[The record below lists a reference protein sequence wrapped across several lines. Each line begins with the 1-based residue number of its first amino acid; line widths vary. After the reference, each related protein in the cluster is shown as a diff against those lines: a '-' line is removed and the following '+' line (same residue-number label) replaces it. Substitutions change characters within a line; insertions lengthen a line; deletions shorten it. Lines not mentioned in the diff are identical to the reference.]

1 VYAQVNHMDNNARQ
15 GVNMTVKRT
24 VAAAAAGL
32 MMVALASCGGNED
45 NGDGG
50 EGTEP
55 AQGGEGDFV
64 TELTF
69 GTGGAAGTYYPLG
82 SEYANIFEDNIEG
95 VTVNAIETGA
105 SVENLGQIFQEQMQL
120 GLTQNDT
127 AIAAVNGEG
136 DFEGAQ
142 VDNIGWMGKLY
153 PEAAHIITIEGNGV
167 ESVEDLEG
175 KRVAVGPP
183 GSGTRAVSD
192 AILAAHGIEEGD
204 YEAFEEEFGDAQG
217 LLQDGNLDASIFVIG
232 TPSGALNELAATNDV
247 ALVSVEQSV
256 ADEIAA
262 DSNFEAYTLSADTY
276 DFLEEDVTTLS
287 VFAAL
292 VGSTTQ
298 ISPELGYEITKA
310 VYENAGDI
318 TLPQGDIITIEEAL
332 VGQGDVPLHPGAEQ
346 YFEEQGVL

>member
-1 VYAQVNHMDNNARQ
+1 
-15 GVNMTVKRT
+15 MTVKRMMT
-24 VAAAAAGL
+24 AAAAG
-32 MMVALASCGGNED
+32 MMVIGLSACG
-45 NGDGG
+45 GDGG
-50 EGTEP
+50 NGEGNGEGGDSTEP
-55 AQGGEGDFV
+55 ATGAEGDFV

-82 SEYANIFEDNIEG
+82 SEYANIIEDNVEG
-95 VTVNAIETGA
+95 ISVNAIETGA

-142 VDNIGWMGKLY
+142 VDNVGWMGKLY
-153 PEAAHIITIEGNGV
+153 PEAAHVITLEGNGV
-167 ESVEDLEG
+167 ESVEDLQG

-192 AILAAHGIEEGD
+192 AILSAHGIEEGD

-232 TPSGALNELAATNDV
+232 TPSGALNELAATNEV
-247 ALVSVEQSV
+247 KLVSIEDSMAEQ
-256 ADEIAA
+256 IAGE
-262 DSNFEAYTLSADTY
+262 SNFETYTLNADIY

-298 ISPELGYEITKA
+298 VSPDHGYEITKA
-310 VYENAGDI
+310 VYENADQI
-318 TLPQGDIITIEEAL
+318 TLPQGDIISVEEAL

-346 YFEEQGVL
+346 YFQEQGLLDE

>member
-1 VYAQVNHMDNNARQ
+1 M
-15 GVNMTVKRT
+15 MTAT
-24 VAAAAAGL
+24 AAGL
-32 MMVALASCGGNED
+32 VLVSLAACGGDDGGDSNG
-45 NGDGG
+45 GDGG
-50 EGTEP
+50 GDTTG
-55 AQGGEGDFV
+55 AATGQEGDFV
-64 TELTF
+64 TDLTF
-69 GTGGAAGTYYPLG
+69 GTGGAAGTYFPLG
-82 SEYANIFEDNIEG
+82 SEYANILEDNVDGI
-95 VTVNAIETGA
+95 TVNAIETGA

-127 AIAAVNGEG
+127 AIAAINGEG

-142 VDNIGWMGKLY
+142 VDNVGWMGKLY
-153 PEAAHIITIEGNGV
+153 PEAAHIITLESAGI

-232 TPSGALNELAATNDV
+232 TPSGSLNELAATNDV
-247 ALVSVEQSV
+247 HLVSLEQSV

-262 DSNFEAYTLSADTY
+262 DSNFETYTLSSDTY

-298 ISPELGYEITKA
+298 VSPEVGYEITKA
-310 VYENAGDI
+310 IYENADQI
-318 TLPQGDIITIEEAL
+318 TLPQGDLITVEEAL

-346 YFEEQGVL
+346 YFQEQGLLNE

>member
-1 VYAQVNHMDNNARQ
+1 
-15 GVNMTVKRT
+15 MTVKRMMT
-24 VAAAAAGL
+24 ATAAGL
-32 MMVALASCGGNED
+32 VLVSLAACGGDDGGDSNG
-45 NGDGG
+45 GDGG
-50 EGTEP
+50 GDTTG
-55 AQGGEGDFV
+55 AATGQEGDFV
-64 TELTF
+64 TDLTF
-69 GTGGAAGTYYPLG
+69 GTGGAAGTYFPLG
-82 SEYANIFEDNIEG
+82 SEYANILEDNVDGI
-95 VTVNAIETGA
+95 TVNAIETGA

-127 AIAAVNGEG
+127 AIAAINGEG

-142 VDNIGWMGKLY
+142 VDNVGWMGKLY
-153 PEAAHIITIEGNGV
+153 PEAAHIITLESAGI

-232 TPSGALNELAATNDV
+232 TPSGSLNELAATNDV
-247 ALVSVEQSV
+247 HLVSLEQSV

-262 DSNFEAYTLSADTY
+262 DSNFETYTLSSDTY

-298 ISPELGYEITKA
+298 VSPEVGYEITKA
-310 VYENAGDI
+310 IYENADQI
-318 TLPQGDIITIEEAL
+318 TLPQGDLITVEEAL

-346 YFEEQGVL
+346 YFQEQGLLNE

>member
-1 VYAQVNHMDNNARQ
+1 
-15 GVNMTVKRT
+15 MTVKRMMT
-24 VAAAAAGL
+24 ATAAGL
-32 MMVALASCGGNED
+32 VLVSLAACGGDD
-45 NGDGG
+45 NGGDSNGGDGG
-50 EGTEP
+50 DTTGAATG
-55 AQGGEGDFV
+55 QEGDFV
-64 TELTF
+64 TDLTF
-69 GTGGAAGTYYPLG
+69 GTGGAAGTYFPLG
-82 SEYANIFEDNIEG
+82 SEYANILEDNVDGI
-95 VTVNAIETGA
+95 TVNAIETGA

-127 AIAAVNGEG
+127 AIAAINGEG

-142 VDNIGWMGKLY
+142 VDNVGWMGKLY
-153 PEAAHIITIEGNGV
+153 PEAAHIITLESAGI
-167 ESVEDLEG
+167 ESVEDLQG

-232 TPSGALNELAATNDV
+232 TPSGSLNELAATNDV
-247 ALVSVEQSV
+247 HLVSLEQSV

-262 DSNFEAYTLSADTY
+262 DSNFETYTLSSDTY

-298 ISPELGYEITKA
+298 VSPEVGYEITKA
-310 VYENAGDI
+310 IYENADQI
-318 TLPQGDIITIEEAL
+318 TLPQGDLITVEEAL
-332 VGQGDVPLHPGAEQ
+332 VGQGEVPLHPGAEQ
-346 YFEEQGVL
+346 YFQEQGLLNE

>member
-1 VYAQVNHMDNNARQ
+1 
-15 GVNMTVKRT
+15 MTVKRMMT
-24 VAAAAAGL
+24 ATAAGL
-32 MMVALASCGGNED
+32 VLVSLAACGGDD
-45 NGDGG
+45 NGGGSNGGDGG
-50 EGTEP
+50 GDTTG
-55 AQGGEGDFV
+55 AATGQEGDFV
-64 TELTF
+64 TDLTF
-69 GTGGAAGTYYPLG
+69 GTGGAAGTYFPLG
-82 SEYANIFEDNIEG
+82 SEYANILEDNVDGI
-95 VTVNAIETGA
+95 TVNAIETGA

-127 AIAAVNGEG
+127 AIAAINGEG

-142 VDNIGWMGKLY
+142 VDNVGWMGKLY
-153 PEAAHIITIEGNGV
+153 PEAAHIITLESAGI
-167 ESVEDLEG
+167 ESVEDLQG

-232 TPSGALNELAATNDV
+232 TPSGSLNELAATNDV
-247 ALVSVEQSV
+247 HLVSLEQSV

-262 DSNFEAYTLSADTY
+262 DSNFETYTLSSDTY

-298 ISPELGYEITKA
+298 VSPEVGYEITKA
-310 VYENAGDI
+310 IYENADQI
-318 TLPQGDIITIEEAL
+318 TLPQGDLITVEEAL

-346 YFEEQGVL
+346 YFQEQGLLNE